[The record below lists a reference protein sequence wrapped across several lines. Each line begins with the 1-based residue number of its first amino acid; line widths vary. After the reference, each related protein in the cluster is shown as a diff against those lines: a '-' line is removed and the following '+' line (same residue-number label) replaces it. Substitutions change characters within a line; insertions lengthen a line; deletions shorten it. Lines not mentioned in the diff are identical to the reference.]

1 MQTLIVAVLIG
12 SMTWYISFRLAWII
26 TEELTDQDTS
36 LRISVVFGLSC
47 TVFAIVVYVAIMIAR
62 GVS

>member
-1 MQTLIVAVLIG
+1 MQFLIAVLVG
-12 SMTWYISFRLAWII
+12 SMTWYISFRLAWVI

-36 LRISVVFGLSC
+36 LHISAVFGLSC
-47 TVFAIVVYVAIMIAR
+47 TVFAIVICVAIMVVK

>member
-1 MQTLIVAVLIG
+1 MRMLIAVLVG
-12 SMTWYISFRLAWII
+12 SMTWYISFRLAWVI

-36 LRISVVFGLSC
+36 LRISAVFGLSC
-47 TVFAIVVYVAIMIAR
+47 TVFAIVVCVAIMVVK

>member
-1 MQTLIVAVLIG
+1 MQFLIAVMVG
-12 SMTWYISFRLAWII
+12 SMTWYISFRLAWVI

-36 LRISVVFGLSC
+36 LRISAVFGLSC
-47 TVFAIVVYVAIMIAR
+47 TVFAIVICVAIMVVK

>member
-1 MQTLIVAVLIG
+1 MQVLIAVLVG
-12 SMTWYISFRLAWII
+12 SMTWYISFRLAWMI

-47 TVFAIVVYVAIMIAR
+47 TVFAIVVCVAFMAVK

>member
-1 MQTLIVAVLIG
+1 MRMLIAVLVG
-12 SMTWYISFRLAWII
+12 SMTWYISFRLAWVI

-36 LRISVVFGLSC
+36 LRISAVFGLSC
-47 TVFAIVVYVAIMIAR
+47 TVFAIVICVAIMVVK